1 MKGLNTRKKKL
12 KPSDDIIHGS
22 LSRFHRET
30 LRPEK
35 LDFQQVAGCKI
46 AMPESVAS
54 IEAYLKGSREAMPFI
69 IASNKQ
75 TNQKPRPSKQP
86 RIPNRAKLCK

>member
-12 KPSDDIIHGS
+12 KSSDDIIHRS
-22 LSRFHRET
+22 LSRFHKET

-46 AMPESVAS
+46 IMPESVAS
-54 IEAYLKGSREAMPFI
+54 IETYFKKKEAG
-69 IASNKQ
+69 KQ
-75 TNQKPRPSKQP
+75 CHS
-86 RIPNRAKLCK
+86 